1 MKKSIEERLRDR
13 ENEVLNEGVA
23 AHCAGYKFS
32 HRAIV
37 SGYLGATE
45 PVRVRR
51 RRGRGGVLR
60 CEIHIPSLLT
70 GDKHN
75 HRMEVW
81 VK

>member
-1 MKKSIEERLRDR
+1 MNKNLTEQLQAR
-13 ENEVLNEGVA
+13 ENEVMSEGVA
-23 AHCAGYKFS
+23 AHCAGYTFS

-37 SGYLGATE
+37 AGYLGATE
-45 PVRVRR
+45 PVRVCRR
-51 RRGRGGVLR
+51 KGRGDTLR

-81 VK
+81 IK

>member
-1 MKKSIEERLRDR
+1 MNRNLTERLRDR
-13 ENEVLNEGVA
+13 ENELLNEGLA
-23 AHCAGYKFS
+23 AQCAGYTFS

-37 SGYLGATE
+37 SGYLGANE
-45 PVRVRR
+45 PVRVCR
-51 RRGRGGVLR
+51 RRGRGGTLR
-60 CEIHIPSLLT
+60 CEIHIPSMLT